1 MANVII
7 TFSIMPESPDV
18 DLDSLT
24 EEIKTDIKE
33 FTGNEE
39 MKTEMK
45 PMAFGLKSLI
55 VMFVMDEQ
63 KGTTDALEEKISR
76 IEGIKSVEVT
86 DVRRAIG

>member
-1 MANVII
+1 
-7 TFSIMPESPDV
+7 MPESPDV